1 MKKYKTYLY
10 FHFDE
15 SIEEENTYGVTLT
28 KKFGNRMVEESNQQ
42 CWLGHIID
50 TDMSTI
56 LKTCWSK
63 EDVDLFV
70 EDNPE
75 CSSLTF
81 CVWKRDRNFRERNWR
96 EYCPLSEKR
105 DLILNEII

>member
-10 FHFDE
+10 YHFDE
-15 SIEEENTYGVTLT
+15 SIEEENTYAQTLT
-28 KKFGNRMVEESNQQ
+28 RKFGNRMEKQSNQQ
-42 CWLGHIID
+42 CWLGSIID
-50 TDMSTI
+50 SDISRI

-70 EDNPE
+70 EENPE
-75 CSSLTF
+75 CRSLTF
-81 CVWKRDRNFRERNWR
+81 SIRNYDRVFEKNWM

-105 DLILNEII
+105 DSILNEII